1 MNRSRLEWKV
11 GFFVVICLV
20 LLAALVVLFNKGLS
34 FKPTY
39 ALRLKATNV
48 GQLMPKASVLMAGVR
63 IGSVSRIE
71 LDPGGKTVSITLEIL
86 DQYRIH
92 RDARFVID
100 QIGFLGDQFVSV
112 IAAENKAPV
121 LAAGEEVRVE
131 EPFNL
136 QEAARSA
143 SGLIQRVDKTV
154 QNIDNTVSRV
164 DEMLLSDATFT
175 NLTATVSNF
184 RQVSDRALIAIN
196 AFDQIVQSNAAPV
209 SFTVSNLAAFST
221 GLGQLAMDLGDLV
234 GTNRAKINLAV
245 RNLGSASASVTNLLG
260 DLEAGKGLAGFLLK
274 DDSVKQQLSLVA
286 SNLTILSS
294 NLNKYGLLYKPKKVK
309 NPASSP
315 SLYPGRNP

>member
-20 LLAALVVLFNKGLS
+20 LLAVLVVLFNKGLS

-39 ALRLKATNV
+39 ALLLKATNV
-48 GQLMPKASVLMAGVR
+48 GLLMPKASVLMAGVH

-86 DQYRIH
+86 DKYRVH

-121 LAAGEEVRVE
+121 LAPGEEVRVE

-154 QNIDNTVSRV
+154 QNIDDTVSRV

-175 NLTATVSNF
+175 NLTATVSTF
-184 RQVSDRALIAIN
+184 RQVSDRALVAIN
-196 AFDQIVQSNAAPV
+196 AFDQIVQSNTAPV

-221 GLGQLAMDLGDLV
+221 GLDQLVIDLGGLFA
-234 GTNRAKINLAV
+234 TNRAKINLAV
-245 RNLGSASASVTNLLG
+245 KNLGSASASVTNLLG
-260 DLEAGKGLAGFLLK
+260 DVEAGKGLAGFLLK
-274 DDSVKQQLSLVA
+274 DDSAKKQLSLVA